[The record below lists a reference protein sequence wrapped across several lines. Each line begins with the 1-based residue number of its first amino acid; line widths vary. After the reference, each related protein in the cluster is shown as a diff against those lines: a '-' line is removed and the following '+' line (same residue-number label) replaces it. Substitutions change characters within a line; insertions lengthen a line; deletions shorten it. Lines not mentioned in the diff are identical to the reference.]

1 MMSDLVRFLSSLVN
15 PVSTVHFTGRTT
27 HGKTRFTSFLSN
39 HDHSDM
45 QPLVSTITHMCPLA
59 PATSIARVLELVQV
73 DVHIDLTIE
82 RCSSSV
88 SHPKPESIRQ
98 RLTIEPEA
106 FLEQLARAHPQS
118 DQG

>member
-1 MMSDLVRFLSSLVN
+1 MMSDLVRFRSSSVN
-15 PVSTVHFTGRTT
+15 SVVGALHSTGL
-27 HGKTRFTSFLSN
+27 HGKTRFTSLLSN